1 MHIYSYMAEICKKYA
16 IAELS
21 SHGGRCRTGVRRR
34 SASALSLLR
43 DRHLP
48 PAARRPPEFACGL
61 SSVFR
66 LRNDRNPAP
75 AAAIRSQP
83 VSASP
88 GRSTFSPLTLSGFE
102 SRAAHKKNNGNRKTI
117 PAALALQGMPP
128 HFVRRPSSQHSCLG
142 LRGGRTSPGRS
153 TFSPLTLSGF
163 ESRAAHKKTTE
174 TVKRFP
180 LLARCKGF
188 EPLTFWFVA
197 KHSIQLS

>member
-88 GRSTFSPLTLSGFE
+88 GRSTL
-102 SRAAHKKNNGNRKTI
+102 
-117 PAALALQGMPP
+117 
-128 HFVRRPSSQHSCLG
+128 
-142 LRGGRTSPGRS
+142 
-153 TFSPLTLSGF
+153 SPLTLSGF

-180 LLARCKGF
+180 PLSRCKGCLRTSCAGR
-188 EPLTFWFVA
+188 PR
-197 KHSIQLS
+197 SIAASDFAAVERPPDVRLSRRSPSLGSNPAQRTKKQRKP

>member
-1 MHIYSYMAEICKKYA
+1 MAEICKKYA

-34 SASALSLLR
+34 SASALSSLR

-75 AAAIRSQP
+75 AAAIRSPP

-88 GRSTFSPLTLSGFE
+88 GRSTFPPLTLSGFE

-117 PAALALQGMPP
+117 PVVGALQGIRTPDLL
-128 HFVRRPSSQHSCLG
+128 VRSQ
-142 LRGGRTSPGRS
+142 
-153 TFSPLTLSGF
+153 TLYPT
-163 ESRAAHKKTTE
+163 ELAAHVLFSRLIYYTTAP
-174 TVKRFP
+174 TFVNP
-180 LLARCKGF
+180 LF
-188 EPLTFWFVA
+188 
-197 KHSIQLS
+197 

>member
-43 DRHLP
+43 DRYLP

-102 SRAAHKKNNGNRKTI
+102 SRAAHKK
-117 PAALALQGMPP
+117 
-128 HFVRRPSSQHSCLG
+128 
-142 LRGGRTSPGRS
+142 
-153 TFSPLTLSGF
+153 
-163 ESRAAHKKTTE
+163 TTE

-180 LLARCKGF
+180 PLSRCKGF